1 MAFSKSAST
10 SLLLEE
16 SVKSTS
22 EGLAALVLFNL
33 LEPEVGEFG
42 GWLGG
47 VNPALETGGV
57 ATWCGVFLRLL
68 SAVTANKD
76 LHVEHIK
83 R

>member
-42 GWLGG
+42 G
-47 VNPALETGGV
+47 
-57 ATWCGVFLRLL
+57 
-68 SAVTANKD
+68 
-76 LHVEHIK
+76 
-83 R
+83 